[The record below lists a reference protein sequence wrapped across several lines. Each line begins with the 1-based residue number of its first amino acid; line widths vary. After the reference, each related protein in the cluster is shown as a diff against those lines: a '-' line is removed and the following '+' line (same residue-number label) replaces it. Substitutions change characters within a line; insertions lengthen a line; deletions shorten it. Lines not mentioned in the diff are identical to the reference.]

1 MLGLRPQQDEKVQPT
16 GLVRPSKHVHM
27 VDENGQS
34 LLSGGKLSSKTPFGG
49 KMPGRKALGNIT
61 NKQPQGTPLPAKTP
75 AGKIQHISRRALG
88 DITNT
93 PAALRPTQ
101 QSLKRPPSL
110 QKPATAASTALPR
123 PSQLFTQQEEKLPA
137 ASAVQQGAVQQAAP
151 QVDADLQTLAEL
163 YAEDGVEGLL
173 GKSGDCLAAERSQ
186 READEAAAFADAWV
200 AGPGGNGNW
209 RRPQMKSLAQLAA
222 GWTVEVPPRPPSP
235 AEHLLEDLLQDLS
248 VSYPDSELPHVESRL
263 DDLLADFC
271 SNNGVSSDDDISA

>member
-1 MLGLRPQQDEKVQPT
+1 MQPT

-75 AGKIQHISRRALG
+75 AGGASDVMHPAWEQHASAPSAFTSAAGKIQHISRRALG

-163 YAEDGVEGLL
+163 YAGAPAMILALL
-173 GKSGDCLAAERSQ
+173 NTLTGPACGMQKEPCAEIVLHMAPPFLAASCRLCSIRSYPLYAMLVLIMSQ
-186 READEAAAFADAWV
+186 R
-200 AGPGGNGNW
+200 
-209 RRPQMKSLAQLAA
+209 
-222 GWTVEVPPRPPSP
+222 PPVTG
-235 AEHLLEDLLQDLS
+235 AMALK
-248 VSYPDSELPHVESRL
+248 
-263 DDLLADFC
+263 C
-271 SNNGVSSDDDISA
+271 